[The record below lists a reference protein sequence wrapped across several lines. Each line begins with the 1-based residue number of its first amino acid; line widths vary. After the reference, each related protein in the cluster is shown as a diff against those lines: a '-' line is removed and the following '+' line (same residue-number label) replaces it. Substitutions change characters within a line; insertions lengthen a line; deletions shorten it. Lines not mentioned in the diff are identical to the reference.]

1 MGGVRQCYYCVRY
14 SIVHHVL
21 DTKCD
26 ALIEMYIALQMEMVQ

>member
-1 MGGVRQCYYCVRY
+1 MLLLCQIQYN

-21 DTKCD
+21 DTKFD